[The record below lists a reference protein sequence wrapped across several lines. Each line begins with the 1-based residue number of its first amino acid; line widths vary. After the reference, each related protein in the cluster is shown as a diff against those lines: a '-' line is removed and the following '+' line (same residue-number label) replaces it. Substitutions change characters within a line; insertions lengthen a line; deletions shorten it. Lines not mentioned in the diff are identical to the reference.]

1 MPLPEFK
8 DPSLLQRALT
18 HRSYLNEHSETFE
31 DNERLEFLGDAVLD
45 FLTAAFLY
53 NRLPEMKEGRLTR
66 LRAALVRTEQLA
78 ALAAQVGVGERVR
91 LGRGEEEGGG
101 RQRRTLLCDTFEA
114 VIGALY
120 LDSGFEAVRAFV
132 EPLFQTVLDEILR
145 VEMDADGKSRLQELT
160 QAERGLTPHY
170 VIVRNT
176 GPDHERIFTARV
188 FIGQEALGEGSGPS
202 KRAAEQA
209 AALIALDRLRAGG
222 PPE

>member
-1 MPLPEFK
+1 MALPEFK
-8 DPSLLQRALT
+8 NASLLQRALT
-18 HRSYLNEHSETFE
+18 HRSYLNEHSEAFE

-78 ALAAQVGVGERVR
+78 ALAGQVGIGEMVR

-120 LDSGFEAVRAFV
+120 LDSGFEAVRLFI
-132 EPLFQTVLDEILR
+132 EPLFEPVLDEILR
-145 VEMDADGKSRLQELT
+145 AEMDADAKSRLQEIA
-160 QAERGLTPHY
+160 QAEYGVTPHY
-170 VIVRNT
+170 VIVRNS
-176 GPDHERIFTARV
+176 GPDHDRVFTARV
-188 FIGQEALGEGSGPS
+188 FVGDEPLGEGSGPS

-209 AALIALDRLRAGG
+209 AARAALERLGASDGAA
-222 PPE
+222 